1 MTTEAP
7 LPAALRTPG
16 WMEPGRVIQLTLV
29 ASSITLLVASW
40 GLSLP
45 TSAFMIAASRS
56 YGGNPD
62 RARPMWLVLAS
73 VPIYAF
79 WAAVEG
85 MLLKTHDVRGGWT
98 IIQNAHAVFVL
109 AGVPGT
115 SLAVLC
121 ALALFVARRIQRD
134 RSFDGAERVLLS
146 CGVALAVGGT
156 VAAFLH
162 LTFRSIPAT
171 LFDVVIGVV
180 LLAVGVRRDLGRIRW
195 IKALYAAGA
204 VGTDGLHVSNDDAR
218 RDKDLRS
225 LPALT
230 RGRGA
235 LHLDRVVVASAA
247 RSGDYRSAATDKAI
261 ATCPA
266 TAELATSP
274 PLARI
279 AVAIAALAFVAIVFG
294 AVIAEPREM
303 LRFLR

>member
-1 MTTEAP
+1 MTTEAQ

-16 WMEPGRVIQLTLV
+16 WMEPGRVMRLSLV
-29 ASSITLLVASW
+29 IASITLLVASW

-56 YGGNPD
+56 Q
-62 RARPMWLVLAS
+62 RAHPERPRPIWLVLGS
-73 VPIYAF
+73 VPIYFF
-79 WAAVEG
+79 WAVVEG
-85 MLLKTHDVRGGWT
+85 LLLKTHDVRGGWT

-115 SLAVLC
+115 TLAVLC
-121 ALALFVARRIQRD
+121 AVALFVARRIQSD
-134 RSFDGAERVLLS
+134 RSFDAAERVLLS
-146 CGVALAVGGT
+146 SGVALAVGGT

-162 LTFRSIPAT
+162 LTFRSVPAT
-171 LFDVVIGVV
+171 LLDVAIGVA
-180 LLAVGVRRDLGRIRW
+180 LLGVCIARDLGRIRFT
-195 IKALYAAGA
+195 KMLYAAGA
-204 VGTDGLHVSNDDAR
+204 TGVDGLHVSNDDVPRA
-218 RDKDLRS
+218 KDAMS
-225 LPALT
+225 LPAFT

-235 LHLDRVVVASAA
+235 LHLDRVVVLRAA
-247 RSGDYRSAATDKAI
+247 TTGDYRSGDADTAI

-266 TAELATSP
+266 TAELATSA